1 MRNTV
6 DACDDGF
13 DLRAQSDRCYRVQLQ
28 KIVMQAHK
36 RRILLSGFAI
46 FAVSLLAGCELLK
59 PTCTD
64 GKQMVMHG

>member
-1 MRNTV
+1 MLSGKRE
-6 DACDDGF
+6 
-13 DLRAQSDRCYRVQLQ
+13 